1 MSLKEEAQTAAIAKE
16 TTDHTR
22 LQGITTPTHTEQ
34 NHNSIS
40 Q

>member
-1 MSLKEEAQTAAIAKE
+1 MSLKEEAQAAIAKE